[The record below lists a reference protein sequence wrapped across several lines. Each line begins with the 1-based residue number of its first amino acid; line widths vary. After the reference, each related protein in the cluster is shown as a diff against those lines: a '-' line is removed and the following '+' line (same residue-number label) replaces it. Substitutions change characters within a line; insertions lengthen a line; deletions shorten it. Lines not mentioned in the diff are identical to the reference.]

1 MCPQERGRV
10 TLGSGRSP
18 AILSLRDGA
27 DDEGTRRVIESDGE
41 EDHLVGGGR
50 NRRGVR
56 PDDAAVAG
64 PDGNPGRQENEIGK
78 EPATYGQS
86 FNLLRVDYLA
96 DLRAARL
103 YGGSL
108 FRDNHLFG
116 VQSDLQARIY
126 CGGLADAQ
134 RDAGA
139 SGGGE
144 SLGRYRQLVNARG
157 QIRRQITSAGAGLR
171 LVPPICLGFAQCD

>member
-64 PDGNPGRQENEIGK
+64 PDGGRRLRRLSRPAQGQTERTTHTAGYGGGSFAAVSGRVLRPEHPAFSREAGGQAQDPSRSEERRVGK
-78 EPATYGQS
+78 E
-86 FNLLRVDYLA
+86 R
-96 DLRAARL
+96 R
-103 YGGSL
+103 
-108 FRDNHLFG
+108 
-116 VQSDLQARIY
+116 
-126 CGGLADAQ
+126 C
-134 RDAGA
+134 
-139 SGGGE
+139 
-144 SLGRYRQLVNARG
+144 RG
-157 QIRRQITSAGAGLR
+157 
-171 LVPPICLGFAQCD
+171 PP